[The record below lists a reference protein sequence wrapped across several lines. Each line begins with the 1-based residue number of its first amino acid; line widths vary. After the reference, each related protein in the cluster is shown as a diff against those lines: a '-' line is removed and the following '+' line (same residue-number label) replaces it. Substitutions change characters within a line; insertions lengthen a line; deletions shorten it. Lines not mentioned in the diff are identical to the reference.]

1 MTTTKTSNQKCFD
14 LIRERIAFKGSNL
27 FGYYVPLVW
36 DCFEPKTGK
45 LPDTDVLKLHR
56 EQPSYII
63 YSYGTPIAW
72 WSTTTGWNIPTVKYS
87 VTTSKHQTY
96 VRRAIS

>member
-1 MTTTKTSNQKCFD
+1 MTTKIANQKAGY

-27 FGYYVPLVW
+27 TGHYVPLVW
-36 DCFEPKTGK
+36 DCFEPESGK
-45 LPDTDVLKLHR
+45 LPDTGVRKLHHD
-56 EQPSYII
+56 QPSYII

-72 WSTTTGWNIPTVKYS
+72 WSTAGWFIPEYKYS
-87 VTTSKHQTY
+87 VTTSKHQNY

>member
-14 LIRERIAFKGSNL
+14 LIQNKIAFTGSNL
-27 FGYYVPLVW
+27 YGYVIAPNCNQFAPSTGRLNSVLVQQL
-36 DCFEPKTGK
+36 ESEK
-45 LPDTDVLKLHR
+45 PD
-56 EQPSYII
+56 YII

-72 WSTTTGWNIPTVKYS
+72 HGTYGWNIPAVKYS
-87 VTTSKHQTY
+87 VTTSKHQNY